1 MEIIGFVEDGVLQ
14 ASSFTQLDWV
24 REQFR
29 VKIGFEPYPGTL
41 NVRVPNAI
49 ALKVWRARPGIMIVP
64 SVPGYCAA
72 RCYPARVG
80 GQIAAAWIIPE
91 VPGYPD
97 DLVEL
102 MAPVSLRA
110 ALQLKT
116 GDVVS
121 IRLSSWPTSPT
132 CSRC

>member
-1 MEIIGFVEDGVLQ
+1 MELIGFVEDGVLQ

-29 VKIGFEPYPGTL
+29 AKVGFDPYPGTL
-41 NVRVPNAI
+41 NVRVVNAI
-49 ALKVWRARPGIMIVP
+49 ALAVWRERPGIVIVP

-80 GQIAAAWIIPE
+80 GRVAAAWILPE
-91 VPGYPD
+91 VAGYPD
-97 DLVEL
+97 ALVEL

-121 IRLSSWPTSPT
+121 IRLLECTLDRT
-132 CSRC
+132 T